1 MTPSD
6 LKGARRPLS
15 YGEPSDREPCE
26 GRQTSPSNP
35 IKSARRSHKGE
46 LNAVVVFRCTA
57 SEKHALTARAVRA
70 GLPFATLMREALG
83 LTEARR
89 RRPVPKVDPELVRAV
104 ARIGG
109 NLNQIARWLNTAHAQ
124 GHLSAI
130 DAITV
135 AARLVAIERALS
147 DTLEQFTAK
156 DARRADQVFP
166 KRPGRRIG
174 TG

>member
-1 MTPSD
+1 MTDGD

-26 GRQTSPSNP
+26 GRQASPSP
-35 IKSARRSHKGE
+35 PTKSTRRSPKGE

-57 SEKHALTARAVRA
+57 SEKQALTARAARA

-109 NLNQIARWLNTAHAQ
+109 NLNQIARWLNAAQ
-124 GHLSAI
+124 VQGQVSAI

-135 AARLVAIERALS
+135 ATRLVAIERALS
-147 DTLEQFTAK
+147 ETLEQFTAK
-156 DARRADQVFP
+156 DDAP
-166 KRPGRRIG
+166 C
-174 TG
+174 

>member
-1 MTPSD
+1 MTAGD

-15 YGEPSDREPCE
+15 YGKPSDREPCE
-26 GRQTSPSNP
+26 GRQASPSNP
-35 IKSARRSHKGE
+35 TKSTRRSPKGE
-46 LNAVVVFRCTA
+46 LNAVVVFRCSA
-57 SEKHALTARAVRA
+57 SEKQALTARAARA

-109 NLNQIARWLNTAHAQ
+109 NLNQIARWLNTAQAQ
-124 GHLSAI
+124 GQVPAI

-147 DTLEQFTAK
+147 ETLEQFTAK
-156 DARRADQVFP
+156 DGAP
-166 KRPGRRIG
+166 C
-174 TG
+174 